1 MVHSRFKRSSRLI
14 ESAAFP
20 SLRVKS
26 DTHTLGMNPSRN
38 VRWNTLL
45 RTVSIMQPMSHP
57 GTFLRRFSRS
67 GRNCF
72 PFEARLGRSF
82 LLGRSFPLNLFAPSF
97 LATSSTSHLFCL
109 HHNQIDLLGSP
120 HSTISKFLLRVLIQ
134 LFPSLLINFSIT
146 IPAPRP
152 HLSFSFPHH
161 PSSTFPYPQEPKP
174 EPLSFQRQPSPIT
187 RQVPLAANSSCPSR
201 TPYHTRLHKTMRSHS
216 YRNTEPKPLTA

>member
-120 HSTISKFLLRVLIQ
+120 HSTISKFLLLVLIQ
-134 LFPSLLINFSIT
+134 LFPSLLINFSIS

-152 HLSFSFPHH
+152 HLSFAFPHH
-161 PSSTFPYPQEPKP
+161 PSSTFP
-174 EPLSFQRQPSPIT
+174 
-187 RQVPLAANSSCPSR
+187 
-201 TPYHTRLHKTMRSHS
+201 
-216 YRNTEPKPLTA
+216 